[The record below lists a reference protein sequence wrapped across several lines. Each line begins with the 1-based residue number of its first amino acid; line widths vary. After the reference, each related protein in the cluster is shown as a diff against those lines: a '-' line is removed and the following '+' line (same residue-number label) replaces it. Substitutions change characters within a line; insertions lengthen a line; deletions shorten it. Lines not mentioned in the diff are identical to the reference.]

1 MKKKR
6 VTYAVYNMIEWISVL
21 RLGKAKMKIPFV
33 GGSITPQGV
42 IPATFTTENPIAQ
55 MAIERS
61 AEFRRGKIRILKSKT
76 LGGDVEIESNA
87 EPKKEEKAPEETEP
101 QTAFAADV
109 EIEETEAVAS
119 TEAST
124 EASIEPQAA
133 FATDGEAEEAEAE
146 ASIEAETSAEV
157 STEAAEA
164 SAEVSASTEPE
175 VAEAEEAAAESKVFA
190 CNDDAKDFLVES
202 FGFVRSKLRNREDII
217 AAGRSKGVEITFE

>member
-1 MKKKR
+1 
-6 VTYAVYNMIEWISVL
+6 MIEWISVL

-61 AEFRRGKIRILKSKT
+61 AEFRRGKIRILKSKP
-76 LGGDVEIESNA
+76 LGGDVEIESNP
-87 EPKKEEKAPEETEP
+87 EPKREEKTPEEAPEDKAP
-101 QTAFAADV
+101 QAAFAADV
-109 EIEETEAVAS
+109 EIEETE

-164 SAEVSASTEPE
+164 SAEVSAETEPE

>member
-76 LGGDVEIESNA
+76 LGGDVEIESNP

-109 EIEETEAVAS
+109 EIEETEAV
-119 TEAST
+119 AST

>member
-76 LGGDVEIESNA
+76 LGGDVEIESNP

-101 QTAFAADV
+101 QAAFAADV
-109 EIEETEAVAS
+109 ETEETE

-124 EASIEPQAA
+124 EAVPIEPQAA

-164 SAEVSASTEPE
+164 SAEVSTETEPE

>member
-1 MKKKR
+1 
-6 VTYAVYNMIEWISVL
+6 MIEWISVL

-76 LGGDVEIESNA
+76 LGGDVEIESNP
-87 EPKKEEKAPEETEP
+87 EPKKEEKAPEEIAP
-101 QTAFAADV
+101 QEAEDKAPQAAFAADG
-109 EIEETEAVAS
+109 EAEKAEAV
-119 TEAST
+119 
-124 EASIEPQAA
+124 ASIEPQAA

-146 ASIEAETSAEV
+146 ASIEAEASAEV
-157 STEAAEA
+157 STE
-164 SAEVSASTEPE
+164 TEPE

>member
-76 LGGDVEIESNA
+76 LGGDVEIESNP
-87 EPKKEEKAPEETEP
+87 EPKKEEKAPEEIAP
-101 QTAFAADV
+101 QEAEDKAPQAAFAADGEAEKAEA
-109 EIEETEAVAS
+109 EIS
-119 TEAST
+119 TEAAST
-124 EASIEPQAA
+124 EPQAA
-133 FATDGEAEEAEAE
+133 FAADGEAEEAEAE
-146 ASIEAETSAEV
+146 I
-157 STEAAEA
+157 STEAAET

-190 CNDDAKDFLVES
+190 CNDDAKDYLVES

>member
-76 LGGDVEIESNA
+76 LGGDVEIESNP
-87 EPKKEEKAPEETEP
+87 EPKKEEKAPEEIAP
-101 QTAFAADV
+101 QEAEDKAPQAAFAADG
-109 EIEETEAVAS
+109 EAEKAEAV
-119 TEAST
+119 
-124 EASIEPQAA
+124 ASIEPQAA

-146 ASIEAETSAEV
+146 ASIEAEASAEV
-157 STEAAEA
+157 STE
-164 SAEVSASTEPE
+164 TEPE